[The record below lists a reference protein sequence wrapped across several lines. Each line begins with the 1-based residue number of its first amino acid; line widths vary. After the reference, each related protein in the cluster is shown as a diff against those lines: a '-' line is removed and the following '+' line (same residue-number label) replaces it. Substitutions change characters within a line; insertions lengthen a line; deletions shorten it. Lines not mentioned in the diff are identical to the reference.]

1 MSTVRP
7 TRQRPPVAR
16 GWPDLTALV
25 VGLAGFTA
33 CALLVH
39 RHHVDGPEATVFRAV
54 NDHTVVP
61 FLVVWPLMQLGN
73 FLVVP
78 VSVLA
83 AAVFRQ
89 WRLAAS
95 LLVGGLAAYFIAAD
109 VVRRL
114 VIRGR
119 PASLLADVHI
129 RGAPAAG
136 QGFVSGHVAVV
147 TSLAAISWPYLPRWG
162 RVAVVAAGALVALA
176 RMYVGAHL
184 PLDVVGGAACGLAV
198 AGAVRLVAGRPARAR
213 LAARVGA
220 ARNAQ
225 HGE

>member
-1 MSTVRP
+1 MNTVRS
-7 TRQRPPVAR
+7 TRPGPPVAR
-16 GWPDLTALV
+16 GWPDLFVLV
-25 VGLAGFTA
+25 VGLAGFIA

-39 RHHVDGPEATVFRAV
+39 RHHVDAPEASVFRAV
-54 NDHTVVP
+54 NDRTVVP

-95 LLVGGLAAYFIAAD
+95 LLAGGLAAYFIAAD

-119 PASLLADVHI
+119 PASLLPDVHI

-136 QGFVSGHVAVV
+136 QGFVSGHVTVV
-147 TSLAAISWPYLPRWG
+147 TALTAIGWPYLPRWG
-162 RVAVVAAGALVALA
+162 RVTAVAAVVLVALA
-176 RMYVGAHL
+176 RMYAGAHL
-184 PLDVVGGAACGLAV
+184 PLDVLGGAACGLAV
-198 AGAVRLVAGRPARAR
+198 AGAVRLVAGRPARAHR
-213 LAARVGA
+213 AVQAGA
-220 ARNAQ
+220 ASNAQ
-225 HGE
+225 QGE